1 MDKLNE
7 NSEIPFRTK
16 ILGYV
21 CQDGE
26 IGRRARLKLSWTEK
40 SVRVRFPFLVQNI
53 LIRE

>member
-26 IGRRARLKLSWTEK
+26 IGRHARLKLSWTVK
-40 SVRVRFPFLVQNI
+40 RPYGFDSRSWYKI
-53 LIRE
+53 Y

>member
-26 IGRRARLKLSWTEK
+26 IGRHARLKISWAVK
-40 SVRVRFPFLVQNI
+40 FVRVRIPFLVQK
-53 LIRE
+53 LL